1 VRSHRRTIATPLA
14 AACLVAL
21 VALAAA
27 CGSTQGSSETSPAS
41 SSALVGPVWKATE
54 VAGTAVPSG
63 DAATEITAVFADGQ
77 VSGSGGVNRYNA
89 GYETP
94 SPDGISIGTIA
105 ATQMAGPSA
114 AMKQEAAY
122 FAALAAASSYS
133 ATADSL
139 TLADDQ
145 GTTLVRF
152 ESVPPTA
159 LQDTEWHALA
169 YNNGKDA
176 LVGITAAGD
185 ITAVFAADGTLSGNA
200 SVNRYSTTYT
210 TSGASM
216 TIDAAIATTKKAGD
230 DKLMKQEAAYL
241 AALPTTATYT
251 IEGDELWLRDASG
264 AAVAHYVA
272 R

>member
-21 VALAAA
+21 IALAAA
-27 CGSTQGSSETSPAS
+27 CGSTPGSSETSPAS

-89 GYETP
+89 GYETQ

-105 ATQMAGPSA
+105 STQMAGPSA
-114 AMKQEAAY
+114 AMKQEAAF
-122 FAALAAASSYS
+122 FAALAKVSSY
-133 ATADSL
+133 AVTADSL

-145 GTTLVRF
+145 GTTLARF
-152 ESVPPTA
+152 DSVQPTA

-185 ITAVFAADGTLSGNA
+185 ITAVFAANGTLSGNA

-216 TIDAAIATTKKAGD
+216 TIDAAIATTKMAGD

-264 AAVAHYVA
+264 AAVAHYIA